1 MEIIYRSGDMFS
13 HVFQEHQPKI
23 FVHGCNAQGVMG
35 SGVAYQIK
43 RRFPFAY
50 RLYTETHE
58 LNGLQVGSI
67 VVANNNDLNCI
78 VINAITQKYYGR
90 DSNRVYV
97 DYYAVEKCMKSINL
111 LFEGWNTPEVV
122 MPKIGCGLA
131 NGDWKIISNIIEK
144 HSTNYLPIVYEI

>member
-1 MEIIYRSGDMFS
+1 MEIVYHNGDMFS
-13 HVFQEHQPKI
+13 HVFQEQQPKI

-50 RLYTETHE
+50 QLYMETHAS
-58 LNGLQVGSI
+58 NGLQVGSI
-67 VVANNNDLNCI
+67 VGANNTDLNYI

-90 DSNRVYV
+90 DSNTVYV
-97 DYYAVEKCMKSINL
+97 SYGAVENCMKSIDL

-131 NGDWKIISNIIEK
+131 NGDWNIASDIIKK
-144 HSTNYLPIVYEI
+144 HSTNYQPVVYEI